1 MMYNQKL
8 TLSLSLMK
16 WKNNNEKV
24 NIQQEY
30 ISKQNDL
37 RDRKSG
43 IKSERLMSN
52 NTATA
57 KHGLIVNQ

>member
-37 RDRKSG
+37 CDRKSG
-43 IKSERLMSN
+43 IKSESLMSN

>member
-43 IKSERLMSN
+43 IKSESLMPN